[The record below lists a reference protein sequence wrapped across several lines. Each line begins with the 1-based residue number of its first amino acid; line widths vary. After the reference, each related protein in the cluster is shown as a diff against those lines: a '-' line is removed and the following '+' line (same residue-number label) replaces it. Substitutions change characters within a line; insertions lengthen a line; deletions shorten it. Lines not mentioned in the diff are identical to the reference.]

1 MAGTVVP
8 GVKSPATPDQLV
20 DTAKEGKVS
29 GSCDTPATVDS
40 RSDSVQ
46 EGTVTGGEA
55 GKVTATAALDISHTA
70 QISHQTHSDD
80 RFGLLYNNSDID
92 EFVKSM
98 QEEACKGD
106 PADAGPSSAADTNAD
121 KSSATGLGLSRGHT
135 ATECLREGERTIVSS
150 APSSSGQ
157 TCSTSTCMQKREGDV
172 AKSPPPPIL
181 HSHDDEEAES
191 PKSPTESS
199 STVLSD
205 GDTAVTNTVIA
216 VQPGRDITDRVLEVL
231 LYIIGAAI
239 CYIVLR
245 RAIITGVQRSNEDLE
260 L

>member
-8 GVKSPATPDQLV
+8 GVKSPATPDQQV
-20 DTAKEGKVS
+20 DTAEEGKVS
-29 GSCDTPATVDS
+29 RSCDTPATVDS
-40 RSDSVQ
+40 GSDSVQ

-80 RFGLLYNNSDID
+80 KFGLLYNNSDID

-106 PADAGPSSAADTNAD
+106 QADAGPSSAADTNAY
-121 KSSATGLGLSRGHT
+121 KSSATGQGL
-135 ATECLREGERTIVSS
+135 TECLREGERTIVSS

-157 TCSTSTCMQKREGDV
+157 TGSTSACMQKREGDV
-172 AKSPPPPIL
+172 EKSPLPAIL
-181 HSHDDEEAES
+181 LSHDDEES
-191 PKSPTESS
+191 PQSSTESS

-205 GDTAVTNTVIA
+205 GDAAVTNSVTA
-216 VQPGRDITDRVLEVL
+216 VQPGRDIIDRVLEVL

-245 RAIITGVQRSNEDLE
+245 RAIITGVQRSNEDLD